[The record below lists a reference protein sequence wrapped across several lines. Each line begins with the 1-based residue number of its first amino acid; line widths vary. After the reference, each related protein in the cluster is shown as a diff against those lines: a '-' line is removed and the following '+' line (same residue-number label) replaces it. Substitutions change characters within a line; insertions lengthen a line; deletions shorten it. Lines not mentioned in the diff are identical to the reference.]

1 MLLMPRKVKHRKM
14 QRGGWPKGPATSGTN
29 VSFGSFGLKAVET
42 GIISARQ
49 IEAARRAMTR
59 HIHRGGKVWIRVFP
73 DKPVTQKGA
82 QTPMGKGKGSVDHY
96 VAKIAAGKMLFEPK
110 TGHYPAAR
118 RIDPTRILAIL
129 APRRGT
135 GAMARVIMRAR
146 RPLPCADKPLCR
158 CTPIG
163 THAAF
168 AD

>member
-96 VAKIAAGKMLFEPK
+96 VAKIAAGKMLFELD
-110 TGHYPAAR
+110 G
-118 RIDPTRILAIL
+118 
-129 APRRGT
+129 
-135 GAMARVIMRAR
+135 VS
-146 RPLPCADKPLCR
+146 KPIAEEALKL
-158 CTPIG
+158 
-163 THAAF
+163 AAF
-168 AD
+168 KLAVKTKFIERHGE